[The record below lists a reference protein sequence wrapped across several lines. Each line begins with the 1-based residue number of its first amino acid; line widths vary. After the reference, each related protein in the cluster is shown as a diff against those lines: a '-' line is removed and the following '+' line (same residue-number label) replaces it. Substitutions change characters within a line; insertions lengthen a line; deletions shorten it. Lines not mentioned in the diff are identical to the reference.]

1 MMKRKHK
8 HCRRRRQFVRVNVDF
23 ITKAASSSAVMVMFL
38 LASMAQSAKCR
49 TVVVKN
55 STIAA
60 RTGVTNVTRV
70 MNELYALGAIAERSS
85 RYKNNRRYCNAYV
98 LSDAIVNPE
107 NYVLVPVSALERL
120 TLSAFRLFLTYCIT
134 ETADKRCQYSLAQL
148 SELTGMSRT
157 TIIKCNRE
165 LEERG
170 FIAKQHYIRR
180 ENCFGHNRI
189 YLMHSLRAS
198 CSARITET
206 FRLLVNAKT
215 MYYELKCEL
224 ENALQGR
231 LSEMFKRAMRQIFR
245 STRVADFVRKLFYRA
260 KNRAHFLFKE
270 WGSPNLIT
278 RNNML
283 IPVLKI

>member
-1 MMKRKHK
+1 MKRKHK
-8 HCRRRRQFVRVNVDF
+8 HCRRRRQFVRVNLNFVV
-23 ITKAASSSAVMVMFL
+23 KEASNSAVVVMFL
-38 LASMAQSAKCR
+38 LASIAQSTKCR
-49 TVVVKN
+49 TVVIKN

-60 RTGVTNVTRV
+60 RTGLTNITRI
-70 MNELYALGAIAERSS
+70 MNELYALGVIAERSS

-107 NYVLVPVSALERL
+107 NYVLVPTSVLGES
-120 TLSAFRLFLTYCIT
+120 TPSAFRLFLTHCIT

-170 FIAKQHYIRR
+170 FIAKQRYMRR

-189 YLMHSLRAS
+189 YLMHTLRGNR
-198 CSARITET
+198 SARITET

-231 LSEMFKRAMRQIFR
+231 LSEMFKRAMRQILR
-245 STRVADFVRKLFYRA
+245 STRVADFIRKLFYRA
-260 KNRAHFLFKE
+260 KNRALFLFKE